1 MTTITTC
8 KTLWRLIYIQAY
20 SRVLL
25 SSRLTKVERAP
36 KKITAGG
43 ITHTGSFREPE
54 IIELT
59 DSSDAYDTSS
69 DFPDKLTDLVKSP
82 RKVPSGITKKSVA
95 RAPGEFLPLFADESD
110 ADDGS
115 ILIL

>member
-8 KTLWRLIYIQAY
+8 KTLWRLTYIQAY
-20 SRVLL
+20 LRVLL
-25 SSRLTKVERAP
+25 PSRLTKVERAQN
-36 KKITAGG
+36 ITAGG